1 MLIDILC
8 MSDTKITG
16 ISAGNN
22 EQTKRLNSS
31 QIATAFRESG
41 IKIDSNQEIRRQGN
55 RIVIPI

>member
-1 MLIDILC
+1 